1 MNNKQNRL
9 TINKLNTLCSD
20 IIDCSHSTPVWRD
33 RGIRVIRNFN
43 LNEGSLDFS
52 KGFFVDEK
60 TYLERTKRAVPEAE
74 DIVISREAPMGTV
87 AIIPNDLKCCLG
99 QRLVLLKVD
108 NNICSSSYLL
118 FALMSDFVQN
128 QFNKIGSTVSN
139 LTIPELKE
147 TKIPLVK
154 NHKSIGKLLES
165 IANKIQVNKQINDNL
180 AAMIKT
186 IYEYWFVQFEF
197 PDKNG
202 NPYKSSGGKMV
213 WNEQL
218 KKEIPDSWRTDKLLN
233 IVSWES
239 NSQPPKS
246 EFIYSPKDGY
256 VRFIQ
261 NRDYENDSYRT
272 YIPLT
277 NNLSTV
283 NRFDILMDKY
293 GDAGTVRYGIEGAF
307 NVALGKINVLYHNF
321 QEYVRSFLES
331 DGVYSYLHNSCM
343 ASTRA
348 SLNESNLD
356 MLNIVIPDENSLL
369 RYQEDIHQI
378 RETILLNNS
387 ENQNLISLRDWLLP
401 MLINGQATIED

>member
-1 MNNKQNRL
+1 MYAKTKLEDILELHRGYDLPERERVEGNNPIISSSGYSGVHNDFKCDGKNVITGRYGTIGEVFYHEGKCWPLNTALYVSDFKGNDARYIYYLLKCFLKKLANGKDKSTVPGVDRNVLHQMKVPFCKDIPTQKKIIKALETVDRKIELNKQL
-9 TINKLNTLCSD
+9 
-20 IIDCSHSTPVWRD
+20 
-33 RGIRVIRNFN
+33 
-43 LNEGSLDFS
+43 
-52 KGFFVDEK
+52 
-60 TYLERTKRAVPEAE
+60 
-74 DIVISREAPMGTV
+74 
-87 AIIPNDLKCCLG
+87 
-99 QRLVLLKVD
+99 
-108 NNICSSSYLL
+108 
-118 FALMSDFVQN
+118 
-128 QFNKIGSTVSN
+128 
-139 LTIPELKE
+139 
-147 TKIPLVK
+147 
-154 NHKSIGKLLES
+154 
-165 IANKIQVNKQINDNL
+165 NDNL